1 LSRIFFLDAR
11 DRTWDD
17 SDMTTD
23 AAPKKLSKAAE
34 KRALLAFLRE
44 EEDRRWAIEA
54 ARLTAKNAR
63 PTATECA

>member
-1 LSRIFFLDAR
+1 
-11 DRTWDD
+11 
-17 SDMTTD
+17 MTTD